1 MSPSFI
7 IVNKVVSNNKSELS
21 AQPERIRLDEI
32 KSYRKWNKTDAEM
45 VAFKED
51 ITIVYMRNK
60 EVKDDKVTAIKIAE
74 SLKDFDKRMGQVIS
88 LNVVMK

>member
-21 AQPERIRLDEI
+21 AQPEGVRLDHV

-51 ITIVYMRNK
+51 ITIVYMNDNPIDK
-60 EVKDDKVTAIKIAE
+60 ESKTTAIKILE
-74 SLKDFDKRMGQVIS
+74 SFKQFHERVSFLKKA
-88 LNVVMK
+88 